1 MDVLEY
7 VCAENEKDH
16 QHLVGTTSDAKPAV
30 VIVAPEV
37 LAQYVTYL
45 RAETGTLGSSAMN

>member
-37 LAQYVTYL
+37 LAI
-45 RAETGTLGSSAMN
+45 RDIFAAETGTLGSSAMN